1 MSHYTEALSFSMPF
15 AQLITSGIEQAMNQL
30 LKLDEDSQQRLKKL
44 SGKSLQVT
52 IRELPW
58 PLLFNFSEQIDVG
71 IVMANNEFEIEST
84 AADCLIELNLETLP
98 KLKDSSQ
105 LTQLIQQKQLNLVGD
120 IYVAQSFSAL
130 LKDLDV
136 DWEEQLSRYTG
147 DVVAHQT
154 FTSMRALFDTAKT
167 QIEKGA
173 IELGD
178 FLTQGDAVAVKPS
191 EMKAFSEDVTQLRS
205 ATERLSAKLDL
216 LEQANNVATGSNT

>member
-1 MSHYTEALSFSMPF
+1 MS
-15 AQLITSGIEQAMNQL
+15 I
-30 LKLDEDSQQRLKKL
+30 
-44 SGKSLQVT
+44 
-52 IRELPW
+52 
-58 PLLFNFSEQIDVG
+58 
-71 IVMANNEFEIEST
+71 
-84 AADCLIELNLETLP
+84 IELNLETLP

-154 FTSMRALFDTAKT
+154 FTSMRAMFDTAKS

>member
-1 MSHYTEALSFSMPF
+1 MSHFTEALSFSMPF

-71 IVMANNEFEIEST
+71 IVMANNEFETES